1 MTQAEQLVAQFK
13 EDAAQARKF
22 YTVAI
27 YMEDKL
33 YGGPEEGGWYYH
45 AGDLVMEPRAANFL
59 RGFDKERD
67 ALDYADALNQ
77 GVIAQWNEGR
87 PSISSCLSEGRYVAI
102 AEEGMP
108 VPFFPEEIPHYE

>member
-13 EDAAQARKF
+13 EEAAQTRKF

-45 AGDLVMEPRAANFL
+45 AGDLVMEPRAAALL
-59 RGFDKERD
+59 RGFDNEED
-67 ALDYADALNQ
+67 AWDYANKLNNTTME
-77 GVIAQWNEGR
+77 QWNEGR

-108 VPFFPEEIPHYE
+108 VPYFPEEIPHYS